1 MDKLTFRKYLAW
13 LVVALFL
20 MILPTLGHA
29 NITLTGKEFQ
39 ALLAEEN
46 IVGYELTKTY
56 NPSYNPYNPGQGS
69 LYTYQG
75 KPVYYDPY
83 MPETARSIKPISQSP
98 VRYAEKT
105 PIKDLLNL
113 VDVNGKKIFCVPDGT
128 GAIAQSGAGAIA
140 KRALTGLPA
149 LLLTELANPAVLAD
163 GTIAGSGYEL
173 GVLSDSSDPEITAA
187 ELKARIAQ
195 SHGID
200 TSESSFVWG
209 EPTDYT
215 AMNLRNNFSS
225 LIGKKIY
232 IAPYLF
238 TIYHVIHT
246 SGYYV
251 DGNPGAT
258 YSTHGTWG
266 WVVNMST
273 SSSLMPSS
281 VAHYGG
287 AFACTAQ
294 QVDDPAVIGP
304 KSIGGFDPSA
314 YPHLYNGSQ
323 GAFNALAELIKTDAK
338 VEMIPLDPSL
348 MPTYFPDTST
358 GFMRFG
364 GKTDIAGE
372 NYLLGPY
379 GTLYKKPDSM
389 EVDPSL
395 PYVDPASIGYIAN
408 SPAPGGVPNIIPGS
422 IPGIPQGSTI
432 LGIDPVT
439 GLIKFKTPSGYESSK
454 YGSPEEIQELQRK
467 TASPYY
473 DGSGQPWSHGS
484 SSSNSTSN
492 STTNTTVITDRE
504 DYSVNIPDLPGLP
517 QFPSEFDV
525 PEPEPWPW
533 LEWVQNPFGELIDSM
548 EITANGSPYLDFTID
563 FPFYPPFTIRADF
576 SEYESALD
584 TMGAFSVMFA
594 YYMAILFVVRAKK

>member
-13 LVVALFL
+13 LVVAFVL
-20 MILPTLGHA
+20 MILPTLAHA

-46 IVGYELTKTY
+46 IVGYELTKRY
-56 NPSYNPYNPGQGS
+56 NPAYNPYNPGSGS

-75 KPVYYDPY
+75 QPVYYDPY
-83 MPETARSIKPISQSP
+83 MPEAARTVKPVSESP
-98 VRYAEKT
+98 VRYAQKT
-105 PIKDLLNL
+105 PVKDLLNF

-128 GAIAQSGAGAIA
+128 GAIAQSGAASIA

-149 LLLTELANPAVLAD
+149 MILTEWADPEILAD
-163 GTIAGSGYEL
+163 GTIKASGYEL

-195 SHGID
+195 NNGID
-200 TSESSFVWG
+200 TSGNVF
-209 EPTDYT
+209 DAAT
-215 AMNLRNNFSS
+215 ATGAAFPDQGVTVPSAFTGNFN
-225 LIGKKIY
+225 
-232 IAPYLF
+232 
-238 TIYHVIHT
+238 
-246 SGYYV
+246 YYV
-251 DGNPGAT
+251 SSCTGLLNGGIYSFPTSQVSYYRVGNIA
-258 YSTHGTWG
+258 YSSG
-266 WVVNMST
+266 SEQLYRIRKFT
-273 SSSLMPSS
+273 SVQLSANSYQ
-281 VAHYGG
+281 HYYQDIFLG
-287 AFACTAQ
+287 
-294 QVDDPAVIGP
+294 VSDSPV
-304 KSIGGFDPSA
+304 GGFNPEN
-314 YPHLYNGSQ
+314 YPDLYSGSK
-323 GAFNALAELIKTDAK
+323 GTFNALADLVANDAE

-389 EVDPSL
+389 EIDPSV

-408 SPAPGGVPNIIPGS
+408 SPGPGGVPNIIPGS

-432 LGIDPVT
+432 TGIDPVT
-439 GLIKFKTPSGYESSK
+439 GLIKFKTPQGYESSK
-454 YGSPEEIQELQRK
+454 YGTPQEIQDLQRK
-467 TASPYY
+467 VASPYY
-473 DGSGQPWSHGS
+473 DGSGQPWGYTS

-492 STTNTTVITDRE
+492 STTGTKVITNPE
-504 DYSVNIPDLPGLP
+504 DYSVNIPDVPGP
-517 QFPSEFDV
+517 PEFASEFEV